1 MFGSNVLEVGI
12 GVVFVYLVLSLICS
26 VINEQVIARFLALRA
41 KTLEDGI
48 KTMLN
53 DVLAKKL
60 YNHEL
65 IQGLSMRGRFDKLRR
80 RDSKPSYISSDLFA
94 MAMQDIVTSYQ
105 YVIRPQALPPA
116 LRTVLG
122 QAKGDAQQELV
133 NLEKWFNDTM
143 ERVSGWY
150 KRKVQIFLF
159 VIGLMIAVGLN
170 IDTIALISNLAN
182 NATLR
187 SSIVAAAQGTDKSV
201 LDPSKNMGE
210 LEKNFQN
217 IQPAPGWTT
226 SDVPQDWYRWILKVV
241 GLLATAFAVSL
252 GAPFWFDL
260 LGKIVPL
267 RATGK
272 PPSLPTSSTPS
283 LPSPG
288 PPQTAPPSP
297 LPPPA
302 PLAQAIVAAQPA
314 ADTPLVTPDHYLGLK
329 DGVFDTTTRADLD
342 QLFTS
347 LASSPDNA
355 KLVIHFHG
363 GLVDLQAG
371 KAHAQSILSYSQSKG
386 LTAYQVFFIWES
398 GFFDTLMNIL
408 TQELGAIFGELAF
421 NSLLSVTKQFADG
434 RLSPNQ
440 RLQNK
445 ERNDFQGALR
455 KSKILNNEAFG
466 VDLGEATQVLEEVT
480 RRTANRRDHGPQATI
495 IEEILRQ
502 FYLDRVG
509 AEIWQHMKK
518 TASDAFGDDGGRYG
532 GMAFLQDLRDYWA
545 SGNHPH
551 ITLIGHSA
559 GAIYICYF
567 LRKALELLPNDV
579 RFDIVL
585 LAPACTFKF
594 FSETLTTCQNR
605 IANIRI
611 FGMQDGR
618 EREDVL
624 VRSQPWLYPY
634 SLLYFVSGVLEDE
647 SDMPLLGMQRYH
659 SDAAT
664 YTMPEVQ
671 DSLGYLRNAKAQPTV
686 WSEANG
692 GNGLN
697 SDSRS
702 HGGFYNDT
710 ATLDSMRYI
719 IENGF

>member
-1 MFGSNVLEVGI
+1 MFGSNVLEVAI

-48 KTMLN
+48 TTMLN

-65 IQGLSMRGRFDKLRR
+65 IQGLSMRGRFDKLLR
-80 RDSKPSYISSDLFA
+80 RDSKPSYISSDVFA
-94 MAMQDIVTSYQ
+94 MAIRDIVTSYK
-105 YVIRPQALPPA
+105 YVINPNAIPPA
-116 LRTVLG
+116 LQTVLE
-122 QAKGDAQQELV
+122 QAKGDAEQELV
-133 NLEKWFNDTM
+133 NLEKWFNDSM

-150 KRKVQIFLF
+150 KRKVQLILF
-159 VIGLMIAVGLN
+159 VIGFA
-170 IDTIALISNLAN
+170 IALCLNVDSIALVSTLAN

-201 LDPSKNMGE
+201 LDPSKNLGV
-210 LEKNFQN
+210 LEKNFQT
-217 IQPAPGWTT
+217 IQPALGWTA
-226 SDVPQDWYRWILKVV
+226 SDVPQDPYRLLLKVL

-252 GAPFWFDL
+252 GAPFWFDI
-260 LGKIVPL
+260 LGKIAPL
-267 RATGK
+267 RATGN
-272 PPSLPTSSTPS
+272 PPSVPTSSTPS
-283 LPSPG
+283 
-288 PPQTAPPSP
+288 PPSP
-297 LPPPA
+297 VPTSTATPPLPPQPA
-302 PLAQAIVAAQPA
+302 LPAQANVAAQPA
-314 ADTPLVTPDHYLGLK
+314 AANTPLVTPDHYLGLK

-347 LASSPDNA
+347 LGQSPDNG

-371 KAHAQSILSYSQSKG
+371 KANAQNFLSYSESKG

-398 GFFDTLMNIL
+398 GFFDALMNIL
-408 TQELGAIFGELAF
+408 TQELGTISEEPAF
-421 NSLLSVTKQFADG
+421 KSLQQFADG

-440 RLQNK
+440 PLQNNQ
-445 ERNDFQGALR
+445 RNDIQGAL
-455 KSKILNNEAFG
+455 KNSKILNNEAFG
-466 VDLGEATQVLEEVT
+466 VNIGDATNVLERVVE
-480 RRTANRRDHGPQATI
+480 RTANHRDHGLQATI

-502 FYLDRVG
+502 FYLDKVG
-509 AEIWQHMKK
+509 AEIWQNMKK
-518 TASDAFGDDGGRYG
+518 TASDAFGDDGSRYG
-532 GMAFLQDLRDYWA
+532 GIAFLQNLRDYWA
-545 SGNHPH
+545 RGNHPH
-551 ITLIGHSA
+551 ITLVGHSA

-567 LRKALELLPNDV
+567 LRKALEMLPNDIK
-579 RFDIVL
+579 FDIVL

-594 FSETLTTCQNR
+594 FSETLTICQNR

-611 FGMQDGR
+611 YGMQD
-618 EREDVL
+618 ERELNDIL
-624 VRSQPWLYPY
+624 VTSQPWLYPS

-659 SDAAT
+659 SDAAP

-671 DSLGYLRNAKAQPTV
+671 DSLGYLRNGRKQPTV
-686 WSEANG
+686 WSLANSG
-692 GNGLN
+692 DGLN

-702 HGGFYNDT
+702 HGAFYNDT
-710 ATLDSMRYI
+710 ATLDSVLYI